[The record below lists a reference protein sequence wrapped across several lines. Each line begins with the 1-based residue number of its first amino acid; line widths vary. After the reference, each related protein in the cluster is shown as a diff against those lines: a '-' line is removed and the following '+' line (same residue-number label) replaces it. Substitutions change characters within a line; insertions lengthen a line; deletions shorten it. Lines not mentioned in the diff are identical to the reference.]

1 MTPAHYRLAEI
12 VNLLP
17 YSRAEVAQHLGVS
30 LVTLHGWLRAAREP
44 LTKRQPG
51 YAPPSVASLRAA
63 QALLIDHTTECQDAL
78 AKDPTVNTYDS
89 LADAIKAAGSTH
101 HIVHTPAGFVVTD
114 GTEATAK
121 LAVASHPSTRPRGH
135 MDEALQALEQDLG
148 DYDGDGPAIVTHAA
162 GWWTVA
168 PAEPDNDLDDGLGY
182 VGPFLHGPELDG
194 GGDAP

>member
-17 YSRAEVAQHLGVS
+17 YSRAEVAEHLGVS
-30 LVTLHGWLRAAREP
+30 LPTLQGWLRAAREP

-51 YAPPSVASLRAA
+51 YAPPSVAALKAA
-63 QALLIDHTTECQDAL
+63 QASLLDHTTECQETL
-78 AKDPTVNTYDS
+78 AKDPIMNTYDS
-89 LADAIKAAGSTH
+89 LDDAIKAAGPTH
-101 HIVHTPAGFVVTD
+101 HIVQTPDGFVVTD
-114 GTEATAK
+114 GTTATVK
-121 LAVASHPSTRPRGH
+121 LAVAAHPSTRHRGH

-148 DYDGDGPAIVTHAA
+148 GYDGDGPALVTHAA

-168 PAEPDNDLDDGLGY
+168 PAEPDNDHNDGLGY

-194 GGDAP
+194 GEDAP